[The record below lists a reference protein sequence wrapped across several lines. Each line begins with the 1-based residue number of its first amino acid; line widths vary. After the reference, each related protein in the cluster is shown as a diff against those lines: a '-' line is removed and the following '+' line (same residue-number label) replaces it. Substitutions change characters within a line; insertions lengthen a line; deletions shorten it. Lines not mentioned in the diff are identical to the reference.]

1 MDSSV
6 ITLAIAVLIVGA
18 FIFLAVILTG
28 KKPYTFN
35 KLDYQAD
42 FLRIENSLVRD
53 NPMSYD
59 MALVNADKLLDKALS
74 EMGVPGN
81 TMGDRLKKSGD
92 KFTSLNSVWYVHKL
106 RNQIAHESGF
116 HVEYKQARH
125 ALEVYKQALQD
136 LGAI

>member
-1 MDSSV
+1 MNSSV
-6 ITLAIAVLIVGA
+6 ITLAIAVFIVGA
-18 FIFLAVILTG
+18 FIFLAIILTG
-28 KKPYTFN
+28 KRPYTFN

-42 FLRIENSLVRD
+42 FLRIENGLKKD
-53 NPMSYD
+53 NPATYD
-59 MALVNADKLLDKALS
+59 MSLVNADKLLDKALS
-74 EMGVPGN
+74 EMGTPGN
-81 TMGDRLKKSGD
+81 TMGDRLKKTGD
-92 KFTSLNSVWYVHKL
+92 KFSSINSVWYVHKL